1 MAGSPDAARRGILCQ
16 PCHTRD
22 SVATS
27 APVAGGLH
35 QSALP
40 LLARG
45 RPVPCTL
52 EPFLG
57 RSPYAT
63 SRQAWART
71 GRGWCPSYLLDEDSG
86 RPKYPPDVFDTPHTY
101 PLAGYVAVKCS
112 NPYYADLGGT
122 CWELATEYSGDEPT
136 PLGDQANPYAL
147 DINQGAPYLLDKEGV
162 AVPMPCSKL
171 RKREGV
177 PRSLRDL
184 VASKRRPSQHL
195 VQRGGI

>member
-1 MAGSPDAARRGILCQ
+1 MVGARRIKAFEVASEIGHTLPASASAAAATAGLSHRRDAHAEEWLACSLPGHRQHRNAPSRDYGYRAGGAMAGSPDAARRGILCQ

-52 EPFLG
+52 EPCLG

-71 GRGWCPSYLLDEDSG
+71 GRGWCPLPARRGQREAEVSSG
-86 RPKYPPDVFDTPHTY
+86 R
-101 PLAGYVAVKCS
+101 
-112 NPYYADLGGT
+112 
-122 CWELATEYSGDEPT
+122 
-136 PLGDQANPYAL
+136 
-147 DINQGAPYLLDKEGV
+147 I
-162 AVPMPCSKL
+162 
-171 RKREGV
+171 
-177 PRSLRDL
+177 
-184 VASKRRPSQHL
+184 
-195 VQRGGI
+195 